1 MSSPLATYLHDHL
14 AGAAFAIDLLKALRD
29 HYPSEVLGQLA
40 SHVLLEVEQDRE
52 ALQRIADRA
61 GKETL
66 DLKQAA
72 GWLAEKAS
80 RFKLSHDDPYG
91 LGTFQALE
99 ALALGILGK
108 LALWQAVAVVPEI
121 DSGVGKKELDQFIAR
136 AQRQHKEVE
145 ETRLL
150 VAKSVLARAQPISKL
165 RG

>member
-1 MSSPLATYLHDHL
+1 MSNPLATYLHDHL
-14 AGAAFAIDLLKALRD
+14 AGAAFAVDLLKGLRD
-29 HYPSEVLGQLA
+29 HYSGEVLGQFA

-61 GKETL
+61 GKETP
-66 DLKQAA
+66 DLKQAV
-72 GWLAEKAS
+72 GWLTEKAS

-108 LALWQAVAVVPEI
+108 LALWHALAVVPEI
-121 DSGVGKKELDQFIAR
+121 ESGIGQVELERLIAR

-145 ETRLL
+145 KTRLL
-150 VAKSVLARAQPISKL
+150 VAEIALAGARSISKL